1 MRTLLA
7 NLLQDTNHPL
17 EISHMERRQ
26 DKSHMAEMA
35 VANLQRTAAG
45 LAGRGLVR
53 NTHAPVERAMRNNGS
68 VIFEVVEFAVGYF
81 HHALAD
87 NVIVGPAEKPEP
99 LASPCAGETLDQRSL
114 TERQTSAP

>member
-1 MRTLLA
+1 
-7 NLLQDTNHPL
+7 
-17 EISHMERRQ
+17 
-26 DKSHMAEMA
+26 
-35 VANLQRTAAG
+35 
-45 LAGRGLVR
+45 
-53 NTHAPVERAMRNNGS
+53 MRNNGS